1 MNLDRTV
8 RRVRNLANDVDLDDV
23 LETIGLQQRRSV
35 YGALLPAIGILGA
48 GILVGAG
55 LGLLFAPSSG
65 KVLRREAEGRVNQLK
80 GKIRPAVTGSMNQ
93 VTGALD
99 DAKESINDRFN
110 KVSSSSTS
118 SAI

>member
-23 LETIGLQQRRSV
+23 LETIGLQQRRSA
-35 YGALLPAIGILGA
+35 YAALLPAIGILGA

-55 LGLLFAPSSG
+55 LGLLFAPTSG
-65 KVLRREAEGRVNQLK
+65 KALRREAEGRVSQLK
-80 GKIRPAVTGSMNQ
+80 GRIKPAVTGGVSS

-110 KVSSSSTS
+110 KSAVSSSS
-118 SAI
+118 AV

>member
-8 RRVRNLANDVDLDDV
+8 RRVRSLANDVDIDDL
-23 LETIGLQQRRSV
+23 LETIGLQQRRSA

-55 LGLLFAPSSG
+55 LGLLFAPTSG
-65 KVLRREAEGRVNQLK
+65 KILRREAEGRVNQLK
-80 GKIRPAVTGSMNQ
+80 GKIRPAVHDSVNS

-99 DAKESINDRFN
+99 DAKESINDRFT
-110 KVSSSSTS
+110 STS
-118 SAI
+118 KSASI

>member
-8 RRVRNLANDVDLDDV
+8 RRVRNFANDVDVDDL
-23 LETIGLQQRRSV
+23 LETIGLQQRRSA

-55 LGLLFAPSSG
+55 LGLLFAPTSG

-80 GKIRPAVTGSMNQ
+80 GKIRPAVTEGVNS

-99 DAKESINDRFN
+99 DAKDSINDRFTTA
-110 KVSSSSTS
+110 KQ
-118 SAI
+118 SATI